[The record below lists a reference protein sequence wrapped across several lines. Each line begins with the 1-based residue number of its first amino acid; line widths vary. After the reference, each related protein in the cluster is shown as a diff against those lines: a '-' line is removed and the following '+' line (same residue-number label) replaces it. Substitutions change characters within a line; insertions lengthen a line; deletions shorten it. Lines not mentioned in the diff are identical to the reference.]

1 MRIIAATCC
10 VVSLLSIAAQAE
22 VEKIATPCDSGICLY
37 WWPKL
42 PPVRG
47 WHQDKDQS
55 FRYRIN
61 ALAPDGSSFSR
72 AEAVMYAEAIYKP
85 RLAETKSL
93 DALIA
98 SDKQKFLESDPSLT
112 ITEAGKMKTG
122 DGIAMRSFTFFPK
135 SQGNWEQV
143 TYGEETEYYLIFTLS
158 SRSKKAFDRT
168 TTTYRELIARYK
180 VKL

>member
-1 MRIIAATCC
+1 VRNIAATCC
-10 VVSLLSIAAQAE
+10 VVFLLSIAAQAE
-22 VEKIATPCDSGICLY
+22 VEKIATPCDNGICLY

-42 PPVRG
+42 PPISG

-55 FRYRIN
+55 FHYRIN
-61 ALAPDGSSFSR
+61 ALAPDGSSFVK

-85 RLAETKSL
+85 RVPETKSL

-98 SDKQKFLESDPSLT
+98 GDKQKFLQSDPSLT
-112 ITEAGKMKTG
+112 IAEASEMMTG
-122 DGIAMRSFTFFPK
+122 DGIAMRSFTFFPR
-135 SQGNWEQV
+135 SQGNWEPV

-158 SRSKKAFDRT
+158 SRSKEAFERT

-180 VKL
+180 AKL